1 MNTRRSS
8 KKRKAT
14 STLEAA
20 SRQEETQLQPGP
32 VPASNDPST
41 SGGSLLV
48 PSFDVVNRPGNAISK
63 DHSNLTQTPSYS
75 PSLDDD
81 ITFHVSQ
88 NLKQK
93 KSKGRYMDTIIYTGC
108 TGSDC
113 HARKKQVEMFVFD
126 YSKVTESI
134 DLHEN
139 SNTSAFVSHR
149 SENKR
154 RYSSKTFPSDEIVD
168 DKKRIHW
175 SKAWEDGLSIPYDG
189 VPFIIVGHED
199 FECHHGQNHKERMDF
214 HRATGILMKVRE
226 INDHYVITK
235 VEGMVSEWQRREMAK
250 KIKHRENLEK
260 EGRFYIFFPSDD
272 QHENHLT
279 GEASR

>member
-1 MNTRRSS
+1 
-8 KKRKAT
+8 
-14 STLEAA
+14 
-20 SRQEETQLQPGP
+20 
-32 VPASNDPST
+32 
-41 SGGSLLV
+41 
-48 PSFDVVNRPGNAISK
+48 
-63 DHSNLTQTPSYS
+63 
-75 PSLDDD
+75 
-81 ITFHVSQ
+81 
-88 NLKQK
+88 
-93 KSKGRYMDTIIYTGC
+93 
-108 TGSDC
+108 
-113 HARKKQVEMFVFD
+113 MFVSD

-139 SNTSAFVSHR
+139 SNTSAFVSQR

-168 DKKRIHW
+168 DKKRIYW

-199 FECHHGQNHKERMDF
+199 FECHHGQNHKGKNGLPVNSNLSQNEDHSYGSRKRKRMIQNTKKMDCPAF
-214 HRATGILMKVRE
+214 IKVK
-226 INDHYVITK
+226 VVVKFPQFK
-235 VEGMVSEWQRREMAK
+235 VEGMVSEWQRREMVK

-279 GEASR
+279 GEATR